1 VVKKL
6 GVVALA
12 GPGNGGTYQYTLAM
26 LHGLQHVR
34 GFDVTLF
41 GDPAN
46 PDFVKLG
53 YPIRSLGESYG
64 RQLTALAFDRMRLPL
79 PDPFASQDLVLAP
92 IYSLALLHTNKP
104 YAYTLHDLQELHF
117 PEHFSAL
124 QRIWRHQIHSRLLA
138 RAGRVICESGYV
150 KSDIVASFGISEKRI
165 AVIAAPPQRQ
175 FLTLQG
181 DEQLRAVRGRL
192 GLPERFLMY
201 PAHYWPHKNHL
212 RLLEA
217 FRLVVNEEPDLKLV
231 LTGQT
236 QPIPAQSKKRHKS
249 ATKRND
255 DYQTVVNAVDRL
267 RLNEQVVH
275 LGFIDRGDLQA
286 IYQLATALVMPSLH
300 ESVSIPIYEAFWSGT
315 PVVASNIL
323 AMPEQVGDAGLLFD
337 PTSVAA
343 MSDAILRV
351 IRDPAAARQRAQRGR
366 ERMLAMT
373 PERYAEQLQGLLSE
387 LALSRAA

>member
-1 VVKKL
+1 MVKKL

-337 PTSVAA
+337 PTSVAS

>member
-1 VVKKL
+1 VVVKKL

-26 LHGLQHVR
+26 LHGLQLVR
-34 GFDVTLF
+34 GFEVTLF

-53 YPIRSLGESYG
+53 YPVRSLGESYA
-64 RQLTALAFDRMRLPL
+64 RQLTSLAFDRMRVPV
-79 PDPFASQDLVLAP
+79 PDPFASQDLMLAP

-117 PEHFSAL
+117 PENFTAL
-124 QRIWRHQIHSRLLA
+124 QRAWRHQIHSRLLA
-138 RAGRVICESGYV
+138 RAGRVICESRFV
-150 KSDIVASFGISEKRI
+150 KSDIVGAFGISEKRI
-165 AVIAAPPQRQ
+165 AVITAPPQRQ
-175 FLTLQG
+175 FLTLQS
-181 DEQLRAVRGRL
+181 DERLHLVRGRL
-192 GLPERFLMY
+192 GLPERFLVY

-236 QPIPAQSKKRHKS
+236 QPTPAQSKKLHRS
-249 ATKRND
+249 ATKNID

-267 RLNEQVVH
+267 LLKDQVVH
-275 LGFIDRGDLQA
+275 LGFVDQEDLQA

-323 AMPEQVGDAGLLFD
+323 AIPEQVGDAGLLFD

-343 MSDAILRV
+343 ITDAILRT
-351 IRDPAAARQRAQRGR
+351 IRDPVAARQRAQRGR
-366 ERMLAMT
+366 DRMLAMT
-373 PERYAEQLQGLLSE
+373 PERYAERLQQLLLE
-387 LALSRAA
+387 LSNRS

>member
-1 VVKKL
+1 MVKKL
-6 GVVALA
+6 GFVALA

-34 GFDVTLF
+34 GFDITLF

-53 YPIRSLGESYG
+53 FPIRSLGESYG

-337 PTSVAA
+337 PTSVAS

>member
-1 VVKKL
+1 MVKKL

>member
-337 PTSVAA
+337 PTSVAS

>member
-1 VVKKL
+1 VVRKL

-41 GDPAN
+41 GDPSN

-53 YPIRSLGESYG
+53 YPIRLLGESYG
-64 RQLTALAFDRMRLPL
+64 RQLTAWAFDRMHLPL

-92 IYSLALLHTNKP
+92 IYSLALLHTKRP

-124 QRIWRHQIHSRLLA
+124 QRGWRHQIHSRLLA
-138 RAGRVICESGYV
+138 RAGRVICESRYV
-150 KSDIVASFGISEKRI
+150 KSDIVGSFGISEKRI

-175 FLTLQG
+175 FLTVQG
-181 DEQLRAVRGRL
+181 DEQLRSARDRL
-192 GLPERFLMY
+192 GLPDRFVIY

-236 QPIPAQSKKRHKS
+236 QPTPAQSKKLYKS
-249 ATKRND
+249 ATKKID
-255 DYQTVVNAVDRL
+255 DYQTVVNAVERL
-267 RLNEQVVH
+267 HLNEQVVH

-286 IYQLATALVMPSLH
+286 TYQLATALVMPSLF
-300 ESVSIPIYEAFWSGT
+300 ESVSIPIYEAFWTGT
-315 PVVASNIL
+315 PVIASSIL
-323 AMPEQVGDAGLLFD
+323 GIPEQVGDAGLLFD
-337 PTSVAA
+337 PTSVTS
-343 MSDAILRV
+343 MTDAILRT
-351 IRDPAAARQRAQRGR
+351 IRDPAAAQQRARRGR
-366 ERMLAMT
+366 EMMLAMT
-373 PERYAEQLQGLLSE
+373 PERYGEQLQGLLSE
-387 LALSRAA
+387 LR